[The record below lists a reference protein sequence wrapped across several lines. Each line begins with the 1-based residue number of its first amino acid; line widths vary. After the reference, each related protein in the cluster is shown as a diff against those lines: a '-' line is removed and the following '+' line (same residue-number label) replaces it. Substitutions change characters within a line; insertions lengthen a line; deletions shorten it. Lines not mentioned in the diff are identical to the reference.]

1 MFSRRCVPT
10 TPRTRQRCPRG
21 ETKLPIGERLPHG
34 TIPLTAITVIVVSI
48 GLALVGQV
56 LFSARRKLRA
66 TTLHSAWTWAVIAFV
81 AWAVSWVSDL
91 GLRVASKSL
100 ADHLWYGSAVLA
112 LCPAIA
118 VLGSRRPGARV
129 WTWFIQVPLLL
140 VLGWPVLSLW
150 LQGSELRGLQLETP
164 QLVAYVLVLVMGTGN
179 YCGTRFTL
187 PVLCFAAACACLAV
201 SSSAACPAWLAD
213 REWSRTWGTGLLVA
227 AILLASRAR
236 GSRTH
241 VIPHAVSGETSERG
255 GVSPPVLGRKPSLEE
270 PGGLR
275 RPARKPLT
283 LGRARHKRIFG
294 VGSRTRDEQPGALRT
309 MALTLD
315 SSRHIPCA
323 VTGDKRTAHGMC
335 LLLCGQSECHWPYG
349 TRLAMTYLALGFE
362 AGAAVSASLLF
373 VMRSRYWRVM
383 SSGTTSSGGTNVNSC
398 SSIEA
403 SSCTFWNVRLTMAR

>member
-1 MFSRRCVPT
+1 MC
-10 TPRTRQRCPRG
+10 PRTRQRCPHG

-56 LFSARRKLRA
+56 LFSARRTLRA

-213 REWSRTWGTGLLVA
+213 RAWSRTWGTGLLVA
-227 AILLASRAR
+227 AALLASRAR

-255 GVSPPVLGRKPSLEE
+255 GVSPPVLGRKPSLED

-283 LGRARHKRIFG
+283 LCRVRDMDRFDQLWLDFFDTFG
-294 VGSRTRDEQPGALRT
+294 VVWGRRIQDRVNFIAEKERWPTRLELQGFIWTGTSEEPSLQ
-309 MALTLD
+309 ALTD
-315 SSRHIPCA
+315 EVGAITDPARA
-323 VTGDKRTAHGMC
+323 VAEARIEHTFRWLLRRFVDPPWIDERLGTA
-335 LLLCGQSECHWPYG
+335 P
-349 TRLAMTYLALGFE
+349 TT
-362 AGAAVSASLLF
+362 AAVGSLPAD
-373 VMRSRYWRVM
+373 S
-383 SSGTTSSGGTNVNSC
+383 
-398 SSIEA
+398 
-403 SSCTFWNVRLTMAR
+403 